1 MGYYLMHKDQVIAK
15 ADDYEITE
23 IENKDLCPVCVKVGT
38 PLSHWLEY
46 RCVDIHRS
54 HSRQLFKALRLQNN
68 VSIDKIIE
76 VGHGITI
83 TDNWWIQK
91 DDENLDY
98 ASLRSYNKA
107 IADIAL
113 FGSSRSHMRG
123 LIGYTELGTIGS
135 YEKAWRYID
144 NEWYMFKQGNNAE
157 LLSEYY
163 SYVFLKTMKAP
174 VAQYRI
180 FRQLSKET
188 GLETVCI
195 VSKDFT
201 DNGKY
206 DFEPFC
212 YLFGDNED
220 PQYIA
225 LKLDKELRKQY
236 VMMLFYDAHLFN
248 GDRHNQNVGI
258 LRDSET
264 GKTVGLAPFF
274 DYNMSLAATN
284 NIPRCDREN
293 GNIFTRGFYQSRE
306 IADIVSDF
314 IPTKEEIENAAATAS
329 AETKAAFPNI
339 NFNYSIFENYIF
351 DTYSVLLR
359 DLHNAAQGTSKS
371 DVLDLTQEQ
380 SSGRK

>member
-15 ADDYEITE
+15 ADNYEITE
-23 IENKDLCPVCVKVGT
+23 IENKDMCPVCIKVGT
-38 PLSHWLEY
+38 SISDWLEY

-54 HSRQLFKALRLQNN
+54 HSRQLFKVLGLQQN
-68 VSIDKIIE
+68 VGIDKFIE

-91 DDENLDY
+91 DDEHLDY
-98 ASLRSYNKA
+98 ASLRSYNEA

-113 FGSSRSHMRG
+113 FGSPRFTIGKLS
-123 LIGYTELGTIGS
+123 GYTELGTVGS

-144 NEWYMFKQGNNAE
+144 NDWYMFKQENTAE

-163 SYVFLKTMKAP
+163 SYVFLKTLKVP

-180 FRQLSKET
+180 FRQHSKET

-225 LKLDKELRKQY
+225 LKLDKKLRKQY
-236 VMMLFYDAHLFN
+236 VMMLFYDALLFN
-248 GDRHNQNVGI
+248 GDRHNQNAGI
-258 LRDSET
+258 LRDSTT
-264 GKTVGLAPFF
+264 GRTVGLAPFF
-274 DYNMSLAATN
+274 DYNMSLASAN
-284 NIPRCDREN
+284 NVPRCDKEH
-293 GNIFTRGFYQSRE
+293 GNIFTQGFYQSRE
-306 IADIVSDF
+306 TADIVSDF
-314 IPTKEEIENAAATAS
+314 IPTKEKIENAVMAAF
-329 AETKAAFPNI
+329 AETKAAFSNI
-339 NFNYSIFENYIF
+339 DFNYSIFENYIIN
-351 DTYSVLLR
+351 TYSVLLR
-359 DLHNAAQGTSKS
+359 DLMR
-371 DVLDLTQEQ
+371 EQ
-380 SSGRK
+380 SSRK